1 MPFEPPIEPG
11 QQRLFDTHRDLTRFR
26 RPSTHEQWLNDAL
39 AVDHIARAW
48 HAAQATAEAHGWSA
62 RLLAEIRATLL
73 TALCCRPADEPVR
86 YSELQPLAAARR
98 LPVERTAALLAELG
112 MLIDDRP
119 SSLDRAFDRQLHS
132 VAPAIRADAEDW
144 LRQLLSGTPRS
155 RPRSRE
161 TVGEYLRAAAPLLR
175 AWSSSH
181 DHLREI
187 TVDDVRK
194 SLAEL
199 PAGSARTQ
207 ALISLRSLFRH
218 LRSQRRIFR
227 NPTARLAPGSVSLPA
242 ILPLSETDYQQVV
255 AAAATPEHRL
265 ALALSAVHAARPGD
279 IRRLQLEDVDLGDRR
294 VTIAGH
300 VRRLDDLSL
309 KAVKEYLVHRRA
321 RWPSTANPHLL
332 VSGRTVYDTRPVT
345 SYYINNLFRGHK
357 ATLDRLRVDRW
368 LEEAL
373 NRGPDP
379 LHLAAVFGISTASAI
394 RYAQAARQIL
404 EDDTTPP

>member
-1 MPFEPPIEPG
+1 MPFEPPVGPG
-11 QQRLFDTHRDLTRFR
+11 QLRLFDTHRDLTRFR
-26 RPSTHEQWLNDAL
+26 RPSTHEQWLTEAL

-48 HAAQATAEAHGWSA
+48 HAAEAASDAHGWSV
-62 RLLAEIRATLL
+62 RLLAEVRTTLL

-112 MLIDDRP
+112 MLDDDRP
-119 SSLDRAFDRQLHS
+119 SSLDRAFDRQLNS
-132 VAPAIRADAEDW
+132 VAPAIRADTEDW
-144 LRQLLSGTPRS
+144 LRHLLNGTHRT

-161 TVGEYLRAAAPLLR
+161 TVGEYLRTAAPLLI
-175 AWSSSH
+175 AWSNSH

-187 TVDDVRK
+187 TADDVRQ
-194 SLAEL
+194 SLAAL

-207 ALISLRSLFRH
+207 ALISLRSLFRY

-227 NPTARLAPGSVSLPA
+227 NPTTRLAPGGVSLSA

-265 ALALSAVHAARPGD
+265 ALVLAAVHAARPGD
-279 IRRLQLEDVDLGDRR
+279 IRRLQLDDVDLGDRR
-294 VTIAGH
+294 ITVAGH
-300 VRRLDDLSL
+300 VRQLDDLSL
-309 KAVKEYLVHRRA
+309 KVIKDYLVHRRA

-332 VSGRTVYDTRPVT
+332 VSGRTAYDTRPVT

-357 ATLDRLRVDRW
+357 ATLDRLRMDRW

-394 RYAQAARQIL
+394 RYAQAARLIL
-404 EDDTTPP
+404 EDDTSPP

>member
-1 MPFEPPIEPG
+1 
-11 QQRLFDTHRDLTRFR
+11 
-26 RPSTHEQWLNDAL
+26 
-39 AVDHIARAW
+39 
-48 HAAQATAEAHGWSA
+48 
-62 RLLAEIRATLL
+62 
-73 TALCCRPADEPVR
+73 
-86 YSELQPLAAARR
+86 
-98 LPVERTAALLAELG
+98 
-112 MLIDDRP
+112 MLVDDRP

-132 VAPAIRADAEDW
+132 GAPAIRADAEDW
-144 LRQLLSGTPRS
+144 LRQLLSGTRRS
-155 RPRSRE
+155 HPRSRE
-161 TVGEYLRAAAPLLR
+161 TVGEYLRTAAPLLR
-175 AWSSSH
+175 AWFSSH
-181 DHLREI
+181 DH
-187 TVDDVRK
+187 
-194 SLAEL
+194 LAEL

-207 ALISLRSLFRH
+207 ALISLRSLFRY
-218 LRSQRRIFR
+218 LRSQRQIFR
-227 NPTARLAPGSVSLPA
+227 NPTTRLAPGSVSLPA

-255 AAAATPEHRL
+255 AAATTPEHRM
-265 ALALSAVHAARPGD
+265 ALALSAVRAARPGD
-279 IRRLQLEDVDLGDRR
+279 IRRLQLDDVDLGDRR

-309 KAVKEYLVHRRA
+309 KVIKEYLVHRRA

-332 VSGRTVYDTRPVT
+332 VSKRTVYDTRPVT